1 MCYGSKEEKGFS
13 LNMRQP
19 ETSMEVQKENLIWK
33 GRLLA
38 CASTEDRNRLM
49 GYGERSEAVVL
60 SELWWCGLEFY
71 LRGKRGQFETTVLES
86 EFDKLCMGRG

>member
-1 MCYGSKEEKGFS
+1 MAQRRKKGFS

-38 CASTEDRNRLM
+38 CASTEDGNRLM
-49 GYGERSEAVVL
+49 GYGERSEAVIL

-71 LRGKRGQFETTVLES
+71 LRGKRGQFERTVLES
-86 EFDKLCMGRG
+86 EFDKLN